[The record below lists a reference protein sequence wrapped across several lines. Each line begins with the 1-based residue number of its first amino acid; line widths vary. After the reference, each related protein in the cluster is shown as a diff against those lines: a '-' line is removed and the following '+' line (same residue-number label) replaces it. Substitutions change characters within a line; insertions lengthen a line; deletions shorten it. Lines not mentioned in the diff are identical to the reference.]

1 VEHKPSV
8 DGSLKSMKPHS
19 QGSEAGRRPVRQPK
33 PLQLVINLETAKQ
46 LGGTIPISAHRCRRG
61 DAADAEGRLW
71 HKGEASGAAAI

>member
-46 LGGTIPISAHRCRRG
+46 LGGDYSNLCPPVPTR
-61 DAADAEGRLW
+61 
-71 HKGEASGAAAI
+71 